1 MFAPLMTTLFPGEI
15 MLAVCSDVRIVIHK
29 NNVRMILNKVTY
41 YVVIDQ

>member
-1 MFAPLMTTLFPGEI
+1 MTALSPREI
-15 MLAVCSDVRIVIHK
+15 ILAVGSDTRIASHK